1 MAKLTDTD
9 KKLLNLV
16 ARSSCRMIEGNLLYP
31 CHDAIAKHFE
41 KASEGLFTV
50 SEIKGKKYVG
60 VSDVAEVLIEWLVE
74 VF

>member
-1 MAKLTDTD
+1 MMAKLTNID

-31 CHDAIAKHFE
+31 CHDEIAKHFE

-60 VSDVAEVLIEWLVE
+60 VSDDAEVLIEWLI
-74 VF
+74 

>member
-1 MAKLTDTD
+1 MAKLTNID

-31 CHDAIAKHFE
+31 CHDEIAKHFE

-60 VSDVAEVLIEWLVE
+60 VSDDAEVLIEWLI
-74 VF
+74 